1 MHKYS
6 YNTLKPSKIFK
17 VMFECVL
24 NGLGPRFLLL
34 PKSQIETGLNN
45 KILSACDDKR
55 ISVGIIKQT

>member
-17 VMFECVL
+17 VMFESVL
-24 NGLGPRFLLL
+24 NGWFLLL

>member
-24 NGLGPRFLLL
+24 NGWLLLL